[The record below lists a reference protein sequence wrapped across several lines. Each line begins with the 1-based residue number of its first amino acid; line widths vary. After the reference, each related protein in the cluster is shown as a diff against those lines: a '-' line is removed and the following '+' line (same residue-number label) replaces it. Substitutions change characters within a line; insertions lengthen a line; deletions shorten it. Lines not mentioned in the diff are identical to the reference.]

1 MPRKGVSSLGQL
13 ALRWAQMKNKT
24 ITLDTIPGQ
33 NTRQNGHR
41 PDVTPRRRL
50 QRTPEG
56 DKLRIARDKITR
68 VFRYLEAL
76 NQHRNPVQRHL
87 GSQPW
92 SLWLHDLPSH
102 PSIERG
108 ITRADS
114 AVLNPDDAA
123 LEDGEI
129 PRNDA
134 ARIEVPR
141 IGVPRIEA
149 QRRGNFVFKV
159 RRPGLTAA
167 PEPPREVVPWLKEG
181 WDDPAREVALNE
193 TCNESVRHSETRAER
208 FSDNPAR
215 VAVFRRW
222 KLQRDEWS
230 ENEAPARVAMKIF
243 ESLYELHGRME
254 REAERVELILGDG
267 ILSWPRTEGDIY
279 HPVLLQRL
287 QLEFNAAAPEFILSE
302 AEYPV
307 ELYSALFQTLSDVD
321 GRAIGRCREE
331 LEQKGHHPLAG
342 EPTSGFLK
350 RLVVQLSPRGEFIEE
365 CVPRGE
371 GREPR
376 ICRDP
381 IVFLRARTLG
391 FASAIEGVL
400 EDLRT
405 RPDLP
410 WSLLNI
416 VGEEAPIFVDGA
428 AAEAAEF
435 APRALRQ
442 AEAEVLLS
450 KPANPEQIRIAQQLE
465 EHGGVLVQGPP
476 GTGKTHTIG
485 NLIGHLLAQGKSVLV
500 TSHTTKALRMV
511 RHHIVPG
518 LRPLC
523 VSVLESDLDSRRQ
536 LESAVAAI
544 AERLSGA
551 EPGSLE
557 HEAGKLQAERQTLLQ
572 ELDSVLQ
579 QLAEARAD
587 EYCEIMMDSKSW
599 TPADAARAVT
609 QDRAGHGWIPGPI
622 PTEVPAEVS
631 LPLSD
636 EELSGLYRTNVSLS
650 AEDEHELS
658 GELPDLASL
667 PTPENFEAAVGERD
681 RLRLENLDLRSDL
694 WQTGSAQGSEQQI
707 ETLVA
712 KLMQAIEP
720 LSGKEGWKRAA
731 VYAGKYGGTYRQ
743 PWDQL
748 VTLVQLVHREAA
760 AAQEMLLQYG
770 PALPNNNRLEEQEQ
784 IATEILAH
792 LEQGGKLGSF
802 VLWKHTPWAEFIATA
817 RVNGGRPRLVEH
829 FQALRQLC
837 RLQILR
843 QNLALRWDRQVAPLG
858 AAPSNQMGEAVEN
871 TLIQFCAPIQDCLRW
886 HELTWAPLQQELED
900 LGFSWNKF
908 IAEQPV
914 CIGPYGELT
923 RIERAVVTDL
933 VPILAARL
941 EKLELQRVESQL
953 QELNDRLELA
963 RQNFNSSSV
972 TARLADAVRRADSGG
987 YAEAHARLGEIV
999 NRRADFDLR
1008 HMLLDRLESA
1018 APAWA
1023 GSIRN
1028 RDGVH
1033 GGGEIPGDPTRAW
1046 SWRRLN
1052 DELERRAGAS
1062 LDALQSQSEKLREQ
1076 LRQVTID
1083 LIDRRAWAH
1092 QARRTS
1098 PHQRQAL
1105 IGWLDTIRR
1114 IGKGTGI
1121 RVPLLRAEAARKMSE
1136 CRSAVPVWVMPL
1148 SRVVENF
1155 DPRGT
1160 RFDVVIID
1168 EASQSDVMAL
1178 LALYLGKTVLVVGD
1192 HEQVSPTAVGQ
1203 DLGMVGN
1210 LISQYL
1216 HGIPNAHLYDGQISI
1231 YDLARQSFGGTTCL
1245 VEHFRSVPEIIQFS
1259 NTVSYDRRV
1268 KPLRD
1273 ASRVQL
1279 RPHLV
1284 SYRVSEASRDEKI
1297 NRPEALAVASLIAAA
1312 IEQPEYQTNEAGRPV
1327 SFGVVSLI
1335 GDEQAVEIDRL
1346 LRTYLSPDRYEM
1358 HRLLCG
1364 NAAQFQGD
1372 ERDVVFI
1379 SMVDT
1384 AERGALRLRDQQI
1397 FKQRFNVAASRARD
1411 QMWIIHSLTP
1421 ERDLKE
1427 GDLRRQLIEHAY
1439 DPSHLMRALEEGEK
1453 ERKSQTSFE
1462 RELMKRLQARGYK
1475 VTSKWQV
1482 GAYRIDLVV
1491 EGEGKRLAIECDGDP
1506 RHPVDI
1512 TRLSEDMER
1521 QAVLE
1526 RLGWIFTRVRATEFF
1541 RDAERAM
1548 QPVFEK
1554 LQALEIYPESA
1565 TMTRSRS
1572 LDASP
1577 RSGAPQ
1583 MAEPLA
1589 TTVAENI
1596 GLETEEPQSAG
1607 QADLIARVI
1616 HRADELRQEW
1626 GFAVAQ
1632 DSRTA

>member
-1 MPRKGVSSLGQL
+1 
-13 ALRWAQMKNKT
+13 MKNKT
-24 ITLDTIPGQ
+24 ITLETIPGQ
-33 NTRQNGHR
+33 NPRQNGHR
-41 PDVTPRRRL
+41 PEASPRRRL
-50 QRTPEG
+50 QRAPEG
-56 DKLRIARDKITR
+56 DKLRVARDKITR

-92 SLWLHDLPSH
+92 RLWLHDLPCHS
-102 PSIERG
+102 SIERG
-108 ITRADS
+108 LTRAGS
-114 AVLNPDDAA
+114 AALNPDDAG
-123 LEDGEI
+123 LEDDEI
-129 PRNDA
+129 PRVNVP
-134 ARIEVPR
+134 RIEVPR
-141 IGVPRIEA
+141 IDA
-149 QRRGNFVFKV
+149 QRRDKPGGGGFVFKV
-159 RRPGLTAA
+159 RRPRLSAA
-167 PEPPREVVPWLKEG
+167 PEPPREVLPWLKEG
-181 WDDPAREVALNE
+181 WDDPAKEVALHETRNE
-193 TCNESVRHSETRAER
+193 AVRQGDVRAER
-208 FSDNPAR
+208 FADNPAR

-230 ENEAPARVAMKIF
+230 ENEAPARVSMKIF

-267 ILSWPRTEGDIY
+267 ILSWPRAEGDIY

-321 GRAIGRCREE
+321 GRAVGRCREE
-331 LEQKGHHPLAG
+331 LEQKGYHPLAG
-342 EPTSGFLK
+342 EVTSGFLK

-365 CVPRGE
+365 CSPRSAGD
-371 GREPR
+371 EPR

-428 AAEAAEF
+428 ATEATGF

-544 AERLSGA
+544 AERLSSA

-557 HEAGKLQAERQTLLQ
+557 HEAGKLQAERHALLQ
-572 ELDSVLQ
+572 ELDSILQ

-587 EYCEIMMDSKSW
+587 EYREIMMDGKSW

-609 QDRAGHGWIPGPI
+609 QDRARHGWIPGPI
-622 PTEVPAEVS
+622 QAEVHMEAQTELPAEVS
-631 LPLSD
+631 LPLSQ
-636 EELSGLYRTNVSLS
+636 EELSELYRTNVSLS
-650 AEDEHELS
+650 TEDEHELS
-658 GELPDLASL
+658 GNLPELTHL
-667 PTPENFEAAVGERD
+667 PTPENFAAAVCERD
-681 RLRLENLDLRSDL
+681 RLRLEDLDLRYDL
-694 WQTGSAQGSEQQI
+694 WQTGAAQGSEQQV
-707 ETLVA
+707 EALVA
-712 KLMQAIEP
+712 KLIQAVEP
-720 LSGKEGWKRAA
+720 LSGKERWKLAA
-731 VYAGKYGGTYRQ
+731 VYAGKYGGSYRQ

-748 VTLVQLVHREAA
+748 VAMVQLVHREAA
-760 AAQEMLLQYG
+760 DAQEVLLQYG
-770 PALPNNNRLEEQEQ
+770 PVLPVNNRLEEQEQ
-784 IATEILAH
+784 IVTEILAH

-802 VLWKHTPWAEFIATA
+802 VLWKHKPWAEFVATA
-817 RVNGGRPRLVEH
+817 RINGGRPRLIEH

-837 RLQILR
+837 RLQVLR

-858 AAPSNQMGEAVEN
+858 AALSNQMGEAVEN

-886 HELTWAPLQQELED
+886 HDLTWAPLRQELED
-900 LGFSWNKF
+900 LGFLWNKF

-923 RIERAVVTDL
+923 RIERAVVTAL
-933 VPILAARL
+933 VPVLFARL
-941 EKLELQRVESQL
+941 EKLRLQKVESQL
-953 QELNDRLELA
+953 QALNDRLELA
-963 RQNFNSSSV
+963 RQNFTSSPAI
-972 TARLADAVRRADSGG
+972 ARLVDAVRHTDSSH
-987 YAEAHARLGEIV
+987 YSEAHARLAEILG
-999 NRRADFDLR
+999 RRADFDLR
-1008 HMLLDRLESA
+1008 HALLNKLESA

-1028 RDGVH
+1028 RESVH
-1033 GGGEIPGDPTRAW
+1033 GGGEIPGDAMRAW

-1076 LRQVTID
+1076 LRQVTIN

-1155 DPRGT
+1155 DPRTT

-1284 SYRVSEASRDEKI
+1284 SYRVPEASRDEKI
-1297 NRPEALAVASLIAAA
+1297 NHPEALAVTSLIAAA
-1312 IEQPEYQTNEAGRPV
+1312 IEQPEYQINEAGRPV

-1335 GDEQAVEIDRL
+1335 GDEQAIEIDRL
-1346 LRTYLSPDRYEM
+1346 LRTHVSPDRYEM

-1384 AERGALRLRDQQI
+1384 AERGTLRLRDQQI

-1411 QMWIIHSLTP
+1411 QMWIVHSLNP
-1421 ERDLKE
+1421 ERDLKD

-1439 DPSHLMRALEEGEK
+1439 DPSHLMRALEEGGKEK
-1453 ERKSQTSFE
+1453 KPQTAFE
-1462 RELMKRLQARGYK
+1462 RELMKRLEACGYK

-1491 EGEGKRLAIECDGDP
+1491 EGKGKRLAIECDGDP

-1512 TRLSEDMER
+1512 TKLSEDMER

-1548 QPVFEK
+1548 QPVFGK
-1554 LQALEIYPESA
+1554 LHALEIYPESG
-1565 TMTRSRS
+1565 MMDRSGS
-1572 LDASP
+1572 LDLS
-1577 RSGAPQ
+1577 SGRGATQ
-1583 MAEPLA
+1583 VAESQA
-1589 TTVAENI
+1589 AIVTENI
-1596 GLETEEPQSAG
+1596 GSENEEPQPSGA
-1607 QADLIARVI
+1607 ADLIARVI
-1616 HRADELRQEW
+1616 HRADELRREW
-1626 GFAVAQ
+1626 GIAVAQ
-1632 DSRTA
+1632 DRRAG

>member
-1 MPRKGVSSLGQL
+1 M
-13 ALRWAQMKNKT
+13 AQMKNKT
-24 ITLDTIPGQ
+24 IPLETTPGE
-33 NTRQNGHR
+33 NIRQNGHR
-41 PDVTPRRRL
+41 PDANPRRRL

-56 DKLRIARDKITR
+56 DKLRVARDKITR

-92 SLWLHDLPSH
+92 SLWLHDLPCHS
-102 PSIERG
+102 SIERG
-108 ITRADS
+108 LTRAES
-114 AVLNPDDAA
+114 VLNPDDATV
-123 LEDGEI
+123 EGTET
-129 PRNDA
+129 
-134 ARIEVPR
+134 
-141 IGVPRIEA
+141 PRIETS
-149 QRRGNFVFKV
+149 RRDNAGGGSFVFKV
-159 RRPGLTAA
+159 QRPRLSAA
-167 PEPPREVVPWLKEG
+167 PEPPREVIPWLKEG
-181 WDDPAREVALNE
+181 WDDPARDVALHETRNE
-193 TCNESVRHSETRAER
+193 TVRQGEARAER
-208 FSDNPAR
+208 FADNPAR

-267 ILSWPRTEGDIY
+267 ILSWPRAEGDIH

-331 LEQKGHHPLAG
+331 LEQKGYHPLAG

-381 IVFLRARTLG
+381 IVFLRSRTLG

-428 AAEAAEF
+428 APQGAEF

-523 VSVLESDLDSRRQ
+523 VSVLESDLESRRQ

-544 AERLSGA
+544 AERLSSA

-557 HEAGKLQAERQTLLQ
+557 HEAGKLQAQRCALLQ

-579 QLAEARAD
+579 QLADARAD
-587 EYCEIMMDSKSW
+587 EYREIMMDGKSW

-609 QDRAGHGWIPGPI
+609 QDRASHSWIPGPI
-622 PTEVPAEVS
+622 QAEAHAEGL

-636 EELSGLYRTNVSLS
+636 GELSELYRTNVSLS
-650 AEDEHELS
+650 PQDEHELS
-658 GELPDLASL
+658 GELPDLASV
-667 PTPENFEAAVGERD
+667 PTPENFEAAVCERD
-681 RLRLENLDLRSDL
+681 RLRLEDLDLRSDL
-694 WQTGSAQGSEQQI
+694 WQSGIAPGSEQQI
-707 ETLVA
+707 EALVA
-712 KLMQAIEP
+712 KLIEAVEP
-720 LSGKEGWKRAA
+720 LSGKERWKLAA
-731 VYAGKYGGTYRQ
+731 VYAGKYGGSYRQ

-748 VTLVQLVHREAA
+748 VVLVQLVHREAA
-760 AAQEMLLQYG
+760 DAQEMLLQYG
-770 PALPNNNRLEEQEQ
+770 PALSGYNRLEEQEQ

-802 VLWKHTPWAEFIATA
+802 VLWKHKPWAEFVATA
-817 RVNGGRPRLVEH
+817 RVNGGRPRLIEH

-837 RLQILR
+837 RLQVLR
-843 QNLALRWDRQVAPLG
+843 QNLALRWDRQAAPLG

-914 CIGPYGELT
+914 CIGAYGELT
-923 RIERAVVTDL
+923 RIERAVVTAL
-933 VPILAARL
+933 VPVLAARL
-941 EKLELQRVESQL
+941 EKLRLQSMESQL

-963 RQNFNSSSV
+963 RQNFNSSPV
-972 TARLADAVRRADSGG
+972 IARLADAVRRMDSGS
-987 YAEAHARLGEIV
+987 YAEAHARLAEILG
-999 NRRADFDLR
+999 RRADFDLR
-1008 HMLLDRLESA
+1008 HALLNRIEGV

-1033 GGGEIPGDPTRAW
+1033 GGGEVPGDPMRAW

-1076 LRQVTID
+1076 VRQVTID

-1155 DPRGT
+1155 DPRVT

-1284 SYRVSEASRDEKI
+1284 SYRVSEASREEKI
-1297 NRPEALAVASLIAAA
+1297 NRPEALAVTSLIAAA
-1312 IEQPEYQTNEAGRPV
+1312 IEQPEYQINEAGRPV

-1335 GDEQAVEIDRL
+1335 GDEQAIEIDRL

-1411 QMWIIHSLTP
+1411 QMWIVHSLTP
-1421 ERDLKE
+1421 ERDLKD

-1439 DPSHLMRALEEGEK
+1439 DPSHLMRALEESGKEK
-1453 ERKSQTSFE
+1453 RSQTPFE
-1462 RELMKRLQARGYK
+1462 RELMKRLEARGYK

-1491 EGEGKRLAIECDGDP
+1491 EGDGKRLAIECDGDP

-1512 TRLSEDMER
+1512 TKLSEDMER

-1554 LQALEIYPESA
+1554 LHALEIYPGLG
-1565 TMTRSRS
+1565 MMDRSNS
-1572 LDASP
+1572 LDIPP
-1577 RSGAPQ
+1577 RPGATQ
-1583 MAEPLA
+1583 VAEPLA
-1589 TTVAENI
+1589 ATAAENI
-1596 GLETEEPQSAG
+1596 GLENEEPQP
-1607 QADLIARVI
+1607 ADLIARVI
-1616 HRADELRQEW
+1616 HRADELRREW
-1626 GFAVAQ
+1626 GVVVAQ
-1632 DSRTA
+1632 ERMTA